1 MFTKNGKHI
10 IFPTH
15 QIIFPTHVNKVKIL
29 YHILKAKV
37 KFSVIGY
44 WLSSLFANY
53 RCTC

>member
-1 MFTKNGKHI
+1 MFTKDGK
-10 IFPTH
+10 
-15 QIIFPTHVNKVKIL
+15 QIILPTHVGKLEIL

-44 WLSSLFANY
+44 RLSSLFANY